1 MEFLESET
9 DFPTQKK
16 RKLLDRVLSFIES
29 RSISDRFLLKGALLV
44 FFISLGI
51 YLFEVNNAHLV
62 LVPQTGGSLTEGVIG
77 TPRFINPLLAVT
89 TADKDMSELIYQG
102 LMKVGPDGAL
112 IPDMAESVTVSPD
125 GLTYN
130 IVLRDNVYFHDGVKV
145 TTDDVVFTIERAQN
159 PSLKSPLLASWEG
172 ITVERVNER
181 ELNLVLPKSYS
192 PFLENLTMGI
202 LPKHIWESAGTEEF
216 PFSQYNSEPIG
227 SGPYKI
233 ERIMRSR
240 SGIPESYVLSAFN
253 GYSSLPIRIKTLTL
267 RFFGSEDSLVEA
279 LKNRTID
286 SAAGISPEKAEELE
300 AVLPDHTIY
309 TAPLPRTFAVFFNQ
323 NEAAVFRDT
332 AVRKALDEAVDRDA
346 ILETVL
352 QNYGQEITG
361 PLPPGFGFENTES
374 GTTSPLER
382 IEKAKDIL
390 RAGGWKLDET
400 THTWKKD
407 IDKQSVE
414 LSFSIATANTPL
426 FEETAD
432 LLEKQWEELGAVVE
446 VKKFEQADLTQ
457 SIIRP
462 RKFDA
467 LLFGTAVGR
476 ELDFYSFWHSSQ
488 RNDPGLNVSLYANID
503 TDSLLS
509 EARSTP
515 ERTTQLSLYE
525 KFATEIEKDT
535 PAIFLFT
542 PSLIYIA
549 PKSIENIHLT
559 SITEPSERFA
569 AIDTWYIEKESVWPI
584 FQNKN
589 Q

>member
-1 MEFLESET
+1 MEFLESKT
-9 DFPTQKK
+9 DFPPQKK
-16 RKLLDRVLSFIES
+16 HTLLDRVIGFIES
-29 RSISDRFLLKGALLV
+29 RPVSDRLLLKGTLLV
-44 FFISLGI
+44 FFISVGI

-62 LVPQTGGSLTEGVIG
+62 SVPQTGGSLTEGIVG

-89 TADKDMSELIYQG
+89 TADKDMTKLIYQG
-102 LMKVGPDGAL
+102 LMKVGPEGVL
-112 IPDMAESVTVSPD
+112 VPDMAESVTISPD
-125 GLTYN
+125 GLIYT
-130 IVLRDNVYFHDGVKV
+130 IVLRDNVYFHDGVEV
-145 TTDDVVFTIERAQN
+145 TTDDIVFTIERAQN

-172 ITVERVNER
+172 VVVERVSDR

-233 ERIMRSR
+233 ERIVRSR
-240 SGIPESYVLSAFN
+240 SGIPESYVLSAFS
-253 GYSSLPIRIKTLTL
+253 GYSTNPIRIKTVTVS
-267 RFFGSEDSLVEA
+267 FFGSEDALILA
-279 LKNRTID
+279 LKNGTVE
-286 SAAGISPEKAEELE
+286 SAAGISPLKAVELK
-300 AVLPDHTIY
+300 AALPDHTIY

-323 NEAAVFRDT
+323 NEAAVFRDI
-332 AVRKALDEAVDRDA
+332 AVRKALDEAVDRDE
-346 ILETVL
+346 ILKTVL
-352 QNYGQEITG
+352 QTYGQKIMG
-361 PLPPGFGFENTES
+361 PLPPGFGFENTAQA
-374 GTTSPLER
+374 TTSPLER

-400 THTWKKD
+400 TRTWKKE
-407 IDKQSVE
+407 IDTQSVE
-414 LSFSIATANTPL
+414 LSFSIATANTPV

-432 LLEKQWEELGAVVE
+432 LLQQQWEELGAVVE

-503 TDSLLS
+503 TDAYLS

-515 ERTTQLSLYE
+515 DRARQLSLYQQ
-525 KFATEIEKDT
+525 FRAEIEKDT
-535 PAIFLFT
+535 PAVFLFT

-549 PKSIENIHLT
+549 PKAIENINLNA
-559 SITEPSERFA
+559 ITEPSERFGT
-569 AIDTWYIEKESVWPI
+569 IDTWYIEKESVWPL
-584 FQNKN
+584 FQNKK
-589 Q
+589 